1 LVEGAQRGDPQALER
16 LIESHLD
23 DLRAFVRLQI
33 DRLHL
38 RGIDLG
44 DRWETLA
51 DNWTPHIGAGNY
63 AFNDFHSAMAFVGSR
78 RPKSLQTLL
87 ETQRATMAGEGDN
100 AFFTREVGHS
110 ATLAIQAFGE
120 GDYAQAVRRLRPI
133 RNIANRFGGSHA
145 QRDLFD
151 LTLIEASFR
160 AGNTAL
166 AAALSAERAALRPQ
180 SPLARLFVQRSMGLA
195 KAA

>member
-1 LVEGAQRGDPQALER
+1 
-16 LIESHLD
+16 
-23 DLRAFVRLQI
+23 
-33 DRLHL
+33 
-38 RGIDLG
+38 
-44 DRWETLA
+44 
-51 DNWTPHIGAGNY
+51 
-63 AFNDFHSAMAFVGSR
+63 MAFVGSR